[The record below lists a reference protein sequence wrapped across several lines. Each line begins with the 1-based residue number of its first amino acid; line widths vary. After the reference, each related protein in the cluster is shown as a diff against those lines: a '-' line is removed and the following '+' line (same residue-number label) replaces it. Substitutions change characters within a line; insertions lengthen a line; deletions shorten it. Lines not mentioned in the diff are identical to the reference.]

1 MAQKKPFQIGDPLQI
16 QRRCNA
22 TTTGACATKSSQDSR
37 SSQSRGTV
45 DHEKT
50 SKAWKGRVE
59 KKTCLISLFCLVRNG
74 DSNTFGFGLKGS
86 IGHSLIGIYDRVWLL
101 APVQGDNL
109 SLVFLITYHPSYQW
123 V

>member
-45 DHEKT
+45 DHEKNLQGVE
-50 SKAWKGRVE
+50 GRGREEDVFDFFVLFGE
-59 KKTCLISLFCLVRNG
+59 KR
-74 DSNTFGFGLKGS
+74 GL
-86 IGHSLIGIYDRVWLL
+86 
-101 APVQGDNL
+101 
-109 SLVFLITYHPSYQW
+109 
-123 V
+123 